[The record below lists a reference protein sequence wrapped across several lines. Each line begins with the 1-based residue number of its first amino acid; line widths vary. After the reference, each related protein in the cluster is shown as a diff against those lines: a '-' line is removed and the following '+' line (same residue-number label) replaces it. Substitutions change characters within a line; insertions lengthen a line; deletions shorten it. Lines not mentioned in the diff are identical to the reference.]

1 MTNMTSSDSQTPAR
15 GADPLT
21 GESTMSQALAGDPNL
36 PIVLMRF
43 HIGGCSLCGFEPE
56 QTVAEV
62 AEDNGVPLE
71 VLLEALN
78 DSRGCSTPRP

>member
-1 MTNMTSSDSQTPAR
+1 MTSRDTETRDNETMPRST
-15 GADPLT
+15 DPLT
-21 GESTMSQALAGDPNL
+21 GQSTMAQALAGDPNL
-36 PIVLMRF
+36 PVVLMRF

-78 DSRGCSTPRP
+78 TSRRRA

>member
-1 MTNMTSSDSQTPAR
+1 MTPSDSETPAH
-15 GADPLT
+15 GADSLT
-21 GESTMSQALAGDPNL
+21 GDSTMSQALAGDPNL

-78 DSRGCSTPRP
+78 ESRGGPTSRP